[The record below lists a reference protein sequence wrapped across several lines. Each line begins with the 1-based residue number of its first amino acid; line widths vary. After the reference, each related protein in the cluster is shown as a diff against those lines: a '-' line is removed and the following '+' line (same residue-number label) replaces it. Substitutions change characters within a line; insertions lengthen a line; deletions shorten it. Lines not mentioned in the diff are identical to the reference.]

1 MAIIWWLLVVGL
13 VSGFLANALMGRSK
27 QGLVVNLV
35 LGILGAL
42 VGGFLLRV
50 LGFAAQSL
58 LAQIVSATL
67 GALVLIA
74 LVRWMSS
81 KKI

>member
-1 MAIIWWLLVVGL
+1 MAIIWLLAVGL
-13 VSGFLANALMGRSK
+13 VAGLLANALMGRSK

-42 VGGFLLRV
+42 VGGFLLRA
-50 LGFAAQSL
+50 LGFAAQGL
-58 LAQIVSATL
+58 LAQIISATL